1 MNKIY
6 KIDYLQIPINIFNFA
21 FYNNF
26 AKYCKIFDVKILP
39 YNILIYGLLSKTF
52 DEIEILKN
60 DVKINHRLKNF
71 LNSSLG
77 IKFLK
82 KFISSNQ
89 NLHKEAITKIL
100 KLDLVESVILGM
112 SNINQLKKNLK
123 YISFN

>member
-1 MNKIY
+1 M
-6 KIDYLQIPINIFNFA
+6 
-21 FYNNF
+21 
-26 AKYCKIFDVKILP
+26 P

-52 DEIEILKN
+52 DEIESLKN

-71 LNSSLG
+71 LNSGLG

-100 KLDLVESVILGM
+100 KLDLVESIILGM
-112 SNINQLKKNLK
+112 TNINQLKKNLK
-123 YISFN
+123 YISSNY